1 MAPGSISGID
11 SDMNRNLKP
20 QDNTKIPASTQISDA
35 NPLSQ
40 HL

>member
-20 QDNTKIPASTQISDA
+20 QDNTKIPRVDTDF
-35 NPLSQ
+35 
-40 HL
+40 